1 MRRIVLAA
9 LMIAIAAGA
18 AFAQMGDGPH
28 RGPWGMSEGPY
39 AQEAQAILDGYE
51 DRVPS
56 ELTFGER
63 EELAGELSIPAQ
75 KAAYVGVSRFASML
89 MPGAGQFI
97 NRDFLSGSL
106 FALGDFTIKAG
117 TLVGIYYLLPPE
129 VRFDQLDYYN
139 APKSEIE
146 STWETAMNNMSLA
159 DALPIVGVATGG
171 ALLNHILARF
181 SAGHAAGL
189 ARDRIE
195 AGEIEFEPRPRMIM
209 MTGGRFGLG
218 MGFAY

>member
-1 MRRIVLAA
+1 ML
-9 LMIAIAAGA
+9 IAIAAAA

-28 RGPWGMSEGPY
+28 GGPWRMTEGPY
-39 AQEAQAILDGYE
+39 AQEAQAIMDEYA

-63 EELAGELSIPAQ
+63 EQLAGQLSIPAQ
-75 KAAYVGVSRFASML
+75 KAAFVGVSRFSSML
-89 MPGAGQFI
+89 MPGAGQFL
-97 NRDFLSGSL
+97 NKDYLAGSL
-106 FALGDFTIKAG
+106 FALGDLTITAG
-117 TLVGIYYLLPPE
+117 TLVGVYYLLPPE

-139 APKSEIE
+139 APKSQIKA
-146 STWETAMNNMSLA
+146 TWESAMNSMSLA
-159 DALPIVGVATGG
+159 DALPIAGVVTGG

-181 SAGHAAGL
+181 SSAHAGNL
-189 ARDRIE
+189 ARERIE
-195 AGEIEFEPRPRMIM
+195 SGEIEFEPRPRMFM